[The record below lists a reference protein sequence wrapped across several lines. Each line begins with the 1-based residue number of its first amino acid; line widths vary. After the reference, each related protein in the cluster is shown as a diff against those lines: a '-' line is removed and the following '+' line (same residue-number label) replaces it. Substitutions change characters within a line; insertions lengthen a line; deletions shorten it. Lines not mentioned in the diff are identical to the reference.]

1 MITKLT
7 AAQQAVLKEID
18 GGKELKFCWATKLYH
33 YKSPQFCFTGPKKA
47 VVKTLINKGYLRLES
62 CNLGEQVSGVTR
74 LFPDVSNTVPTIS
87 PPEKGVE

>member
-33 YKSPQFCFTGPKKA
+33 YKSPQFCFTGPK
-47 VVKTLINKGYLRLES
+47 
-62 CNLGEQVSGVTR
+62 
-74 LFPDVSNTVPTIS
+74 TVCCFLAILMQRFS
-87 PPEKGVE
+87 WKRACREWRDMW